1 MRLPR
6 VHSLL
11 IVIMVLAL
19 LAGLTLLGYTHWIEP
34 LTSADRALE
43 TGDYEAAL
51 ADYGRAQGRFA
62 SWPVMRQ
69 VRPTDYHRLVS
80 NQLAAMYRL
89 GDFDGTIEKAQ
100 ETPSVPDAHFWSG
113 LALYIKGADEEE
125 ADARLAW
132 ISRAEEE
139 FRSAL
144 QGAPDDWDAKFN
156 FELANRLAEEL
167 RKKPKTPPKQPIQ
180 VLRPKPK
187 EGNQPAKRVG

>member
-1 MRLPR
+1 
-6 VHSLL
+6 LL

-43 TGDYEAAL
+43 TGDYETAL
-51 ADYGRAQGRFA
+51 ADYGRAQARFA